1 MPPSYFGFDTH
12 LFPLCRKTQ
21 EQQQG
26 GVTDEAEPFMG
37 SGRFGN
43 FCFFTSAMIGLLI
56 LQKYFIHLV
65 YVYVAAR
72 AYLLGYN
79 CADEK
84 ELNAALRF
92 C

>member
-1 MPPSYFGFDTH
+1 MGI
-12 LFPLCRKTQ
+12 Q

-26 GVTDEAEPFMG
+26 GTTDEAEPFMG

-43 FCFFTSAMIGLLI
+43 EYNNSCFSALHLHFVFGCVSFSLI
-56 LQKYFIHLV
+56 TNRNSV
-65 YVYVAAR
+65 SMAAR

-84 ELNAALRF
+84 ELEAALRF

>member
-1 MPPSYFGFDTH
+1 
-12 LFPLCRKTQ
+12 
-21 EQQQG
+21 
-26 GVTDEAEPFMG
+26 MG

-43 FCFFTSAMIGLLI
+43 FSSATHTTCLSKLVIYPVRL
-56 LQKYFIHLV
+56 YF
-65 YVYVAAR
+65 AAR

-84 ELNAALRF
+84 ELQAALRF

>member
-1 MPPSYFGFDTH
+1 
-12 LFPLCRKTQ
+12 
-21 EQQQG
+21 
-26 GVTDEAEPFMG
+26 MG

-43 FCFFTSAMIGLLI
+43 FCFFTSAIIALQI

-65 YVYVAAR
+65 FVYVAAR